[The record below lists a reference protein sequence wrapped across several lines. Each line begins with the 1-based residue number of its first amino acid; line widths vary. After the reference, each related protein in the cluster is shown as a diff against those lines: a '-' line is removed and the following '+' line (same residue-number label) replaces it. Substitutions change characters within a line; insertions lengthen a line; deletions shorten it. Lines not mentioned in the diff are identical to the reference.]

1 MSEHTAKRQ
10 RLDSTGRFSPAS
22 PPFDVVA
29 KASGHTK
36 TPIHPRT
43 PTSPPYSSM
52 NPQANGG
59 PAPSTAAAH
68 LDKSPPYSAL
78 MSHAASQSA
87 TSAIHSHPFP
97 TPTSTA
103 GPIFSARV
111 GSDGDAAMEDSA
123 DDDAARFTHRR
134 RTDHDR
140 QTRLKF
146 SEKGGLKAAE
156 GVSGEQLF
164 MVAQSRCGVSK
175 PHPSQNLFRLYSLE
189 GLARSVA
196 RTDPMTG
203 EKINKL
209 RKSYEGHIKQ
219 MQIAGKPKAQ
229 KMENV
234 FMEPIHYPE
243 QDWHLLKVQGKE
255 IDKALNPSQTGLDS
269 AFGSLIDSALSGM
282 APGPLPTAD
291 SARYRTY
298 IGTDDTIKPKPQ
310 DGPPHRP
317 TPHGA
322 SVPLPGSSAAGRGGV
337 TRPERQ
343 GSKRHYTD
351 AAFQGYGEGYND
363 DFGADSTGGEDN
375 AQGNMAK
382 RRKLQFERTSHSV
395 EVGGARR

>member
-36 TPIHPRT
+36 TPFHPRT

-52 NPQANGG
+52 SSQANGG
-59 PAPSTAAAH
+59 PATSNAAAH
-68 LDKSPPYSAL
+68 SDKSPSSSTA
-78 MSHAASQSA
+78 MSQGVSQST
-87 TSAIHSHPFP
+87 TSATNPHPFP
-97 TPTSTA
+97 TPASTA
-103 GPIFSARV
+103 GPFSSANID
-111 GSDGDAAMEDSA
+111 SDGDATMEDSA
-123 DDDAARFTHRR
+123 DDDAARFGHHT
-134 RTDHDR
+134 RTNHDR
-140 QTRLKF
+140 QTRIEF
-146 SEKGGLKAAE
+146 SKQGGLKAAE
-156 GVSGEQLF
+156 GVSGDQLF
-164 MVAQSRCGVSK
+164 MVARSKCEVSR

-189 GLARSVA
+189 ALARSVA
-196 RTDPMTG
+196 RTDPVTG

-234 FMEPIHYPE
+234 FMEPLCYPAQE
-243 QDWHLLKVQGKE
+243 WNLLKVQGKE
-255 IDKALNPSQTGLDS
+255 IEKALNPTQTALDPE
-269 AFGSLIDSALSGM
+269 FGSLLDGAFAGI
-282 APGPLPTAD
+282 APGPLPAAD
-291 SARYRTY
+291 TTRYRTY
-298 IGTDDTIKPKPQ
+298 IGTDDAVKPKPQ

-317 TPHGA
+317 TPYT
-322 SVPLPGSSAAGRGGV
+322 SAAPTPGNSASGRGV
-337 TRPERQ
+337 SRPERQ